1 MAVTTKLVTI
11 DCPVKNCRKAL
22 KAEVNAEWDKMT
34 KEQKQQLKDQVR
46 AQLLPGL
53 KKHHKDGHPK

>member
-1 MAVTTKLVTI
+1 MAVTAKIVKI
-11 DCPVKNCRKAL
+11 DCPTKGCKKSFA
-22 KAEVNAEWDKMT
+22 AEVKANWDGMT
-34 KEQKQQLKDQVR
+34 ADQKQQLKDQVR